1 MTSNQKI
8 SKIERDLQ
16 ESLRILKQYNDNS
29 LNETLAHT
37 LDNRSSFNH
46 GHHRKNYAPSNE
58 FVRNAPHNNSMR
70 ISNRSQAHYVQRNVS
85 HSAIDGRVK
94 IVPRPVDLNQI
105 QLEYQKSFTR
115 AEKPKETQMKS
126 IEVAISMAESL
137 LRETDICGPDSP
149 KKEVTNPTPAAVGLV
164 ETSKPVAE
172 SQSDFLGKF
181 SSQLS
186 STRTE
191 ENNNIWNYDEL
202 NDLRMRFIS
211 LLAPDKLNDKVSF
224 Y

>member
-1 MTSNQKI
+1 
-8 SKIERDLQ
+8 
-16 ESLRILKQYNDNS
+16 
-29 LNETLAHT
+29 
-37 LDNRSSFNH
+37 
-46 GHHRKNYAPSNE
+46 
-58 FVRNAPHNNSMR
+58 
-70 ISNRSQAHYVQRNVS
+70 
-85 HSAIDGRVK
+85 
-94 IVPRPVDLNQI
+94 
-105 QLEYQKSFTR
+105 
-115 AEKPKETQMKS
+115 MKS